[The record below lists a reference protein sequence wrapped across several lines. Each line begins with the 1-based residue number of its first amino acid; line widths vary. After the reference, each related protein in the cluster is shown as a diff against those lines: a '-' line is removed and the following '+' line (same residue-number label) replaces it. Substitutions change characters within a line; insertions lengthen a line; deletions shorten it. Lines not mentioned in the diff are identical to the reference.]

1 MTEQKISAALA
12 AAGFEN
18 AVLEARLLCEY
29 FSGEAL
35 QRALEKRL
43 LHEPLQYIL
52 GEWCFFRET
61 YEVNEHCLVPRPDTE
76 LLVEKAVAL
85 LPRGAHFLDL
95 CTGSGCV
102 AISTL
107 ATRKDTTATMV
118 DLFPETLALAK
129 RNAHKNG
136 VAERVAPQLADVLES
151 PSPAIF
157 PQHHFAAILSNPPYI
172 RSDVLKDLQP
182 EVQKEPRAALDG
194 GMDGLNFY
202 RALLE
207 KWADCLSP
215 DGFFLFE
222 IGYDQKNDIT
232 DLAQK
237 HGFSCT
243 VYKDFGGNDRV
254 AYLVRTPS

>member
-1 MTEQKISAALA
+1 MTEQSIKSALA

-18 AVLEARLLCEY
+18 AALEARLLCEY
-29 FSGEAL
+29 FKGDAL
-35 QRALEKRL
+35 QDALGRRL
-43 LHEPLQYIL
+43 AHEPLQYIL
-52 GEWCFFRET
+52 GEWGFYRET

-85 LPRGAHFLDL
+85 LPQDAHFLDL

-107 ATRKDTTATMV
+107 AARKDATATMV
-118 DLFPETLALAK
+118 DLFPETLALAE
-129 RNAHKNG
+129 RNAAKNG
-136 VAERVAPQLADVLES
+136 VAARTVAVLADVLQD
-151 PSPAIF
+151 PAPTPF
-157 PQHHFAAILSNPPYI
+157 PPHRFAAILSNPPYI
-172 RSDVLKDLQP
+172 RTDILNDLQP

-194 GMDGLNFY
+194 GADGLDFY

-207 KWADCLSP
+207 KWTDCLSP

-232 DLAQK
+232 CLAEK
-237 HGFSCT
+237 YGFSCT
-243 VYKDFGGNDRV
+243 VYRDFGGNDRV